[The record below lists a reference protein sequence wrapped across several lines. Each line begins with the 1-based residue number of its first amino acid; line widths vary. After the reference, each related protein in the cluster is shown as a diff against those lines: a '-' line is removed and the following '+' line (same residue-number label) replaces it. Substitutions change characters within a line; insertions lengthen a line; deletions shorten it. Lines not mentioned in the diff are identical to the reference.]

1 MGPSCPDRMFSVNAS
16 RNIIRRTA
24 LYCAGFCERRNLHKQ
39 YQEIFLIVLARTV
52 LLYSKGSRRNRCKK
66 IPDIIA
72 MAERTYER
80 YVADYTGW
88 IDYDDYCGKLRV
100 FLNSCIKMAVE
111 SPNEENARGRAAA
124 REFALEHRDT
134 AFNEYVSPQ
143 DMDFGDGATVMT
155 DVVFVDCDE
164 DFSIRRS
171 PNPFRLMKRGIFTT
185 SL

>member
-1 MGPSCPDRMFSVNAS
+1 MNAS

-124 REFALEHRDT
+124 REFALEHR
-134 AFNEYVSPQ
+134 
-143 DMDFGDGATVMT
+143 
-155 DVVFVDCDE
+155 
-164 DFSIRRS
+164 
-171 PNPFRLMKRGIFTT
+171 
-185 SL
+185 